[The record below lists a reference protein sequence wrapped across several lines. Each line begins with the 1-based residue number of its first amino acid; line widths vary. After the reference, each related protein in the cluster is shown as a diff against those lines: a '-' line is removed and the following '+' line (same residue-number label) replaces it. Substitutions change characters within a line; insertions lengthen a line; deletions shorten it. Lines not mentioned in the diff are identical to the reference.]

1 MIPSTRHPRESGDL
15 AVQRANRYQTPTKTT
30 PKVLSHF
37 GETPKMFC
45 PKMSQKAAL

>member
-1 MIPSTRHPRESGDL
+1 MTPSTCHPRARGDL
-15 AVQRANRYQTPTKTT
+15 AAQHSNRYQTLTKTT

-37 GETPKMFC
+37 GETAKKFC

>member
-1 MIPSTRHPRESGDL
+1 MTPSTCHLRESGDL
-15 AVQRANRYQTPTKTT
+15 VVLRSNRYQIPTKTT

-37 GETPKMFC
+37 GDSPKMFC